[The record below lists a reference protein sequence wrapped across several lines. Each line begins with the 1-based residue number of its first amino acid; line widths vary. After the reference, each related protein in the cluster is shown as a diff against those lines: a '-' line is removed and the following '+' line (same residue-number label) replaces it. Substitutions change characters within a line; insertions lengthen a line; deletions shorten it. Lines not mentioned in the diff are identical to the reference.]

1 MSKNVVFV
9 ILGLAVVVA
18 VCFYLQSLVVKQLMP
33 QAPTDDTATGQPAAS
48 APATHNTNKSILGA
62 PTKKQ

>member
-9 ILGLAVVVA
+9 ILGLVVVVV

-33 QAPTDDTATGQPAAS
+33 QAPIDDTATGVPAAS
-48 APATHNTNKSILGA
+48 TPAAHNANKSILGA
-62 PTKKQ
+62 PTKKH